1 MKPILTVDD
10 LSIKIPDRTL
20 FKNLKFAIPQNALTC
35 ITGENGVGKSTL
47 IKHLLQDLDHHYTVH
62 THFAIDRDQI
72 QYVPQ
77 LRNIDDEY
85 PLCIRDFVTLGFKK
99 RILPW
104 NSPKMNTKLT
114 EALNDTHLSQIQHRA
129 LGKASGG
136 EKQRAYLAQALCSD
150 PELLILDEATA
161 SLDRNA
167 KHFLLK
173 LLKNIMNKQNL
184 TVIFITHDAEL
195 INKYADYE
203 LHLANQ
209 NAQMIKKGATNV

>member
-1 MKPILTVDD
+1 MNSILKVNG
-10 LSIKIPDRTL
+10 LSIQFSGRTL
-20 FKNLKFAIPQNALTC
+20 FKDLNFEIPQNALTC

-47 IKHLLQDLDHHYTVH
+47 VKHLLQDLDHNYTIH
-62 THFAIDRDQI
+62 THFAITRDKV

-85 PLCIRDFVTLGFKK
+85 PLCIRDFVALGFKH

-104 NSPKMNTKLT
+104 NSKVMNAKLDAILKDTKL
-114 EALNDTHLSQIQHRA
+114 DKIQNQP
-129 LGKASGG
+129 LGRASGG
-136 EKQRAYLAQALCSD
+136 EKQRAYLAQALCSN

-161 SLDRNA
+161 SLDRTA

-173 LLKNIMNKQNL
+173 LLKKIMAKRNL
-184 TVIFITHDAEL
+184 TVLFITHDAEL
-195 INKYADYE
+195 IDQYADYE

-209 NAQMIKKGATNV
+209 TALMIKKGEA

>member
-1 MKPILTVDD
+1 MNSILEVNGLD
-10 LSIKIPDRTL
+10 IKIPDRTL
-20 FKNLKFAIPQNALTC
+20 FKNLKFKIPRNALTC

-47 IKHLLQDLDHHYTVH
+47 IKHLLQDLDHNYTVH
-62 THFAIDRDQI
+62 TRFAINRDQV

-85 PLCIRDFVTLGFKK
+85 PLCIRDFVSLGFKH

-104 NSPKMNTKLT
+104 NSKAMNIKLAGILQDTKLT
-114 EALNDTHLSQIQHRA
+114 AIQNRA
-129 LGKASGG
+129 LGRASGG

-161 SLDRNA
+161 SLDRTA

-173 LLKNIMNKQNL
+173 LLKQIMQKRDL
-184 TVIFITHDAEL
+184 TVLFITHDPEL
-195 INKYADYE
+195 IDAYADYE

-209 NAQMIKKGATNV
+209 SATMTKKGAE